1 MVFKIQFDTLF
12 LNSLLHNL
20 LDRKFILFPSPFSIL
35 SAAAAAAS
43 SSSLFVLLLL
53 LVLSSSS
60 LVSDKTNEFL

>member
-20 LDRKFILFPSPFSIL
+20 LDRKFTLFPSPFSIL
-35 SAAAAAAS
+35 SAAAAAS
-43 SSSLFVLLLL
+43 
-53 LVLSSSS
+53 SSSS